1 MEREPAAALVFRDE
15 IDGQDALLATIIDAL
30 DAAGCAVEPFAMSQW
45 LARGPER
52 KFDFLVALCGRPVD
66 GARDVPDAL
75 FSPGIPTLAI
85 LLDRRQQPCSNLYRF
100 SEWLYWPC
108 DPSEMNLRIQ
118 RLLHGSTGV
127 NETRTQHELHGHLSS
142 LAGMAPSFL
151 RVLREL
157 EKLAD
162 VRAPALIVGETGTGK
177 ELASRALHYLS
188 WRRDG
193 PFIPVNCGAIP
204 DHLIENELFGHE
216 KGAFTDAR
224 DRHQG
229 LVAQAEGGTLFLDE
243 IDSLSPKAQ
252 VTLLRFLQD
261 GCFRPLGGH
270 RQVTAKT
277 SIIAAT
283 NADLEA
289 MATTGKF
296 RWDLYF
302 RLNVAQI
309 RLPPLRERR
318 EDIAPLAQ
326 RFLDNLSQIYGQ
338 PTKRLHPES
347 IAWLET
353 RPWRGNV
360 RELENTMHREY
371 LLADGNLIRIDQ
383 GAQPDEPRQPSSP
396 LWSAL
401 NNRVGYADARAQIVA
416 EFEQRYLRQ
425 LMAETGGNITRA
437 AELAKKE
444 RSTFRRLLKKHNL
457 NKEDFVDRSD
467 NPH

>member
-15 IDGQDALLATIIDAL
+15 IDGQHELLKAIESEL
-30 DAAGCAVEPFAMSQW
+30 DAMDCAVEQYAMGEW
-45 LARGPER
+45 NARNPQR
-52 KFDFLVALCGRPVD
+52 KFDLLIAVCGLPVD
-66 GARDVPDAL
+66 GTREVPDTL

-85 LLDRRQQPCSNLYRF
+85 LMDRRQQPCSNLYRF

-108 DPSEMNLRIQ
+108 EPTELKLRVQ
-118 RLLHGSTGV
+118 RLLHGSAT
-127 NETRTQHELHGHLSS
+127 NDNTRTHHELHGHLSS

-162 VRAPALIVGETGTGK
+162 VQAPALIVGETGTGK

-188 WRRDG
+188 WRKDG

-224 DRHQG
+224 ERHQG
-229 LVAQAEGGTLFLDE
+229 LIAQAEGGTLFLDE

-289 MATTGKF
+289 MAVAGDF

-347 IAWLET
+347 IAWLES

-360 RELENTMHREY
+360 RELENTMHREF
-371 LLADGNLIRIDQ
+371 LLAEGSLIRIDLD
-383 GAQPDEPRQPSSP
+383 AQPDESPESSSP

-401 NNRVGYADARAQIVA
+401 NHRLGYAEARARIVA
-416 EFEQRYLRQ
+416 EFEQRYLRK
-425 LMAETGGNITRA
+425 LMLETGGNITRA

-457 NKEDFVDRSD
+457 SKDDFIDRSG
-467 NPH
+467 PR